1 MSKKRKVRYDRLL
14 LLILIAIVLVFIIVL
29 GIIKI
34 VRSSDTS
41 INKTTDTPTN
51 ETIVADDVSIELL
64 SYKTYLDIDNTL
76 GFNFVVAELKFSSN
90 EAISYDLN
98 NLITNQSI
106 KLNDILNYKKTI
118 EVKDFNFTS
127 LNTTVDIVSDQN
139 EYTCKVFIPYTG
151 SDNITLTDTISGKSF
166 MIDTSKNQDNIDS
179 IQNKN
184 TSNEINTSDY
194 NLTVSSSYISDMMTR
209 NGESYNSSMLCIY
222 TFNIKVVSITNGIK
236 VTSASYTKNSDGE
249 NYGALDDTFNSVK
262 INNILNKTL
271 SVGDEY
277 ALFFEVYSN
286 PDETQDFAGKLTLN
300 FSDGSS
306 TTIDTVL
313 N

>member
-34 VRSSDTS
+34 VKSTDTS
-41 INKTTDTPTN
+41 TNTDTPTN
-51 ETIVADDVSIELL
+51 ETIVTDGTSIELL
-64 SYKTYLDIDNTL
+64 SYKTYLDIDDTL
-76 GFNFVVAELKFSSN
+76 GFNFVVAELKFSASDP
-90 EAISYDLN
+90 ISYDLS

-106 KLNDILNYKKTI
+106 KLSDILNYKKTI
-118 EVKDFNFTS
+118 EVKDFNYTS
-127 LNTTVDIVSDQN
+127 LGTTVDIVSDQN
-139 EYTCKVFIPYTG
+139 EYTCKVFVPYTG

-179 IQNKN
+179 IKNKN
-184 TSNEINTSDY
+184 TSNEINTADY
-194 NLTVSSSYISDMMTR
+194 NLTVSSSYISDMMR
-209 NGESYNSSMLCIY
+209 HNGIEYNSSTLCIY
-222 TFNIKVVSITNGIK
+222 TFNIKVVSISDGIK
-236 VTSASYTKNSDGE
+236 ITSASYAKNSGGE
-249 NYGALDDTFNSVK
+249 PYEALDDSFESVK

>member
-1 MSKKRKVRYDRLL
+1 MNKKRKIRYDRLI
-14 LLILIAIVLVFIIVL
+14 LLILIALVLIAIIVM

-34 VRSSDTS
+34 TQS
-41 INKTTDTPTN
+41 IDSNDKNTIIPTD
-51 ETIVADDVSIELL
+51 ETIESDDISIELV
-64 SYKTYLDIDNTL
+64 SYKTYLDIDDTL

-127 LNTTVDIVSDQN
+127 LNTTVDIVSNQN

-222 TFNIKVVSITNGIK
+222 TFNIKVVSITDGIK

-277 ALFFEVYSN
+277 ALFFQVYSN
-286 PDETQDFAGKLTLN
+286 PDEVQDFTGKLTLN

>member
-41 INKTTDTPTN
+41 INKTTETPTN
-51 ETIVADDVSIELL
+51 ETIVADGVSIELL

-222 TFNIKVVSITNGIK
+222 TFNIKVVSITDGIK

>member
-1 MSKKRKVRYDRLL
+1 MNKKRKIRYDRLI
-14 LLILIAIVLVFIIVL
+14 LLILIALVLIAIIVM

-34 VRSSDTS
+34 TQS
-41 INKTTDTPTN
+41 IDSNDKNTIIPTD
-51 ETIVADDVSIELL
+51 ETIESDDISIELV
-64 SYKTYLDIDNTL
+64 SYKTYLDIDDTL

-118 EVKDFNFTS
+118 EVKDFNYTS

-222 TFNIKVVSITNGIK
+222 TFNIKVVSITDGIK

-277 ALFFEVYSN
+277 ALFFQVYSN
-286 PDETQDFAGKLTLN
+286 PDEVQDFTGKLTLN

>member
-1 MSKKRKVRYDRLL
+1 MNKKRKIRYDRLIL
-14 LLILIAIVLVFIIVL
+14 LVLIALVLIAIIVM

-34 VRSSDTS
+34 TQS
-41 INKTTDTPTN
+41 IDSNDKNTITPTD
-51 ETIVADDVSIELL
+51 EIIESDDISIELV

-222 TFNIKVVSITNGIK
+222 TFNIKVVSITDGIK
-236 VTSASYTKNSDGE
+236 ITSASYTKNSDGE

-277 ALFFEVYSN
+277 ALFFQVYSN
-286 PDETQDFAGKLTLN
+286 PDEVQDFTGKLTLN

>member
-1 MSKKRKVRYDRLL
+1 MNKKRKIRYDRLI
-14 LLILIAIVLVFIIVL
+14 LLILIALVLIAIIVM

-34 VRSSDTS
+34 TQS
-41 INKTTDTPTN
+41 IDSNNKNTIIPTD
-51 ETIVADDVSIELL
+51 ETIESDGISIELV
-64 SYKTYLDIDNTL
+64 SYKTYLDIDDTL

-127 LNTTVDIVSDQN
+127 LNTTVDIVSNQN

-222 TFNIKVVSITNGIK
+222 TFNIKVVSITDGIK

-277 ALFFEVYSN
+277 ALFFQVYSN
-286 PDETQDFAGKLTLN
+286 PDEVQDFTGKLTLN

>member
-1 MSKKRKVRYDRLL
+1 MNKKRKIRYDRLI
-14 LLILIAIVLVFIIVL
+14 LLILIALVLIAIIVM

-34 VRSSDTS
+34 TQS
-41 INKTTDTPTN
+41 IDSNNKNTIIPTD
-51 ETIVADDVSIELL
+51 ETIESDGISIELV
-64 SYKTYLDIDNTL
+64 SYKTYLDIDDTL

-184 TSNEINTSDY
+184 TSNEINTSDC

-222 TFNIKVVSITNGIK
+222 TFNIKVVSITDGIK

-277 ALFFEVYSN
+277 ALFFQVYSN
-286 PDETQDFAGKLTLN
+286 PDEVQDFTGKLTLN

-306 TTIDTVL
+306 TTINTVL

>member
-118 EVKDFNFTS
+118 EVKDFNYTS

-222 TFNIKVVSITNGIK
+222 TFNIKVVSITDGIK

-286 PDETQDFAGKLTLN
+286 PYETQDFAGKLTLN

>member
-1 MSKKRKVRYDRLL
+1 MNKKRKIRYDRLIL
-14 LLILIAIVLVFIIVL
+14 LVLIALVLIAIIVM

-34 VRSSDTS
+34 TQS
-41 INKTTDTPTN
+41 IDSNDKNTITPTD
-51 ETIVADDVSIELL
+51 EIIESDDISIELV

-90 EAISYDLN
+90 EAIRYDLN

-222 TFNIKVVSITNGIK
+222 TFNIKVVSITDGIK
-236 VTSASYTKNSDGE
+236 ITSASYTKNSDGE

-277 ALFFEVYSN
+277 ALFFQVYSN
-286 PDETQDFAGKLTLN
+286 PDEVQDFTGKLTLN

>member
-1 MSKKRKVRYDRLL
+1 MNKKRKIRYDRLI
-14 LLILIAIVLVFIIVL
+14 LLILIALVLIAIIVM

-34 VRSSDTS
+34 TQS
-41 INKTTDTPTN
+41 IDSNDKITIIPTD
-51 ETIVADDVSIELL
+51 ETIESDGISIELV
-64 SYKTYLDIDNTL
+64 SYKTYLDIDDTL

-222 TFNIKVVSITNGIK
+222 TFNIKVVSITDGIK

-277 ALFFEVYSN
+277 ALFFQVYSN
-286 PDETQDFAGKLTLN
+286 PDEVQDFTGKLTLN

>member
-1 MSKKRKVRYDRLL
+1 MNKKRKIRYDRLI
-14 LLILIAIVLVFIIVL
+14 LLILIALVLIAIIVM

-34 VRSSDTS
+34 TQS
-41 INKTTDTPTN
+41 IDSNDKNTIIPTD
-51 ETIVADDVSIELL
+51 ETIESDDISIELV
-64 SYKTYLDIDNTL
+64 SYKTYLDIDDTL

-127 LNTTVDIVSDQN
+127 LNTTVDIVSNQN

-222 TFNIKVVSITNGIK
+222 TFNIKVVSITDGIK

-277 ALFFEVYSN
+277 ALFFQVYSN
-286 PDETQDFAGKLTLN
+286 PDEVQDFTGKLTLN

-306 TTIDTVL
+306 ITIDTVL

>member
-41 INKTTDTPTN
+41 INTTTETPTN
-51 ETIVADDVSIELL
+51 ETIVADGVSIELL

-118 EVKDFNFTS
+118 EVKDFNYTS

-222 TFNIKVVSITNGIK
+222 TFNIKVVSITDGIK

>member
-118 EVKDFNFTS
+118 EVKDFNYTS

-222 TFNIKVVSITNGIK
+222 TFNIKVVSITDGIK
-236 VTSASYTKNSDGE
+236 ITSASYTKNSDGE

>member
-1 MSKKRKVRYDRLL
+1 
-14 LLILIAIVLVFIIVL
+14 
-29 GIIKI
+29 
-34 VRSSDTS
+34 
-41 INKTTDTPTN
+41 
-51 ETIVADDVSIELL
+51 
-64 SYKTYLDIDNTL
+64 
-76 GFNFVVAELKFSSN
+76 
-90 EAISYDLN
+90 
-98 NLITNQSI
+98 
-106 KLNDILNYKKTI
+106 
-118 EVKDFNFTS
+118 
-127 LNTTVDIVSDQN
+127 
-139 EYTCKVFIPYTG
+139 
-151 SDNITLTDTISGKSF
+151 
-166 MIDTSKNQDNIDS
+166 
-179 IQNKN
+179 
-184 TSNEINTSDY
+184 
-194 NLTVSSSYISDMMTR
+194 
-209 NGESYNSSMLCIY
+209 MLCIY
-222 TFNIKVVSITNGIK
+222 TFNIKVVSITDGIK

>member
-1 MSKKRKVRYDRLL
+1 MNKKRKIRYDRLI
-14 LLILIAIVLVFIIVL
+14 LLILIALVLIAIIVM

-34 VRSSDTS
+34 TQS
-41 INKTTDTPTN
+41 IDSNDKNTIIPTD
-51 ETIVADDVSIELL
+51 ETIESDDISIELV
-64 SYKTYLDIDNTL
+64 SYKTYLDIDDTL

-222 TFNIKVVSITNGIK
+222 TFNIKVVSITDGIK

-277 ALFFEVYSN
+277 ALFFQVYSN
-286 PDETQDFAGKLTLN
+286 PDEVQDFTGKLTLN

>member
-41 INKTTDTPTN
+41 INKTTETPTN

-222 TFNIKVVSITNGIK
+222 TFNIKVVSITDGIK

-277 ALFFEVYSN
+277 ALFFQVYSN
-286 PDETQDFAGKLTLN
+286 PDEVQDFTGKLTLN

>member
-41 INKTTDTPTN
+41 INTTTDTPTN
-51 ETIVADDVSIELL
+51 ETIVADGVSIELL

-118 EVKDFNFTS
+118 EVKDFNYTS

-222 TFNIKVVSITNGIK
+222 TFNIKVVSITDGIK

-271 SVGDEY
+271 SVGNEY

>member
-1 MSKKRKVRYDRLL
+1 MSKKRKIRYDRLI
-14 LLILIAIVLVFIIVL
+14 LLILIALVLIAIIVM

-34 VRSSDTS
+34 TQSIDSNDKNTIIPTDEIIESDG
-41 INKTTDTPTN
+41 I
-51 ETIVADDVSIELL
+51 SIELV

-118 EVKDFNFTS
+118 EVKDFNYTS

-222 TFNIKVVSITNGIK
+222 TFNIKVVSITDGIK
-236 VTSASYTKNSDGE
+236 ITSASYTKNSDGE

-277 ALFFEVYSN
+277 ALFFQVYSN
-286 PDETQDFAGKLTLN
+286 PDEVQDFTGKLTLN

>member
-41 INKTTDTPTN
+41 INKTTETPTN
-51 ETIVADDVSIELL
+51 ETIVADGVSIELL

-106 KLNDILNYKKTI
+106 KLNDILIYKKTI
-118 EVKDFNFTS
+118 EVKDFNYTS

-222 TFNIKVVSITNGIK
+222 TFNIKVVSITDGIK

>member
-1 MSKKRKVRYDRLL
+1 MNKKRKIRYDRLIL
-14 LLILIAIVLVFIIVL
+14 LVLIALVLIAIIVM

-34 VRSSDTS
+34 TQS
-41 INKTTDTPTN
+41 IDSNDKNTITPTD
-51 ETIVADDVSIELL
+51 EIIESDDISIELV

-222 TFNIKVVSITNGIK
+222 TFNIKVVSITDGIK

-277 ALFFEVYSN
+277 ALFFQVYSN
-286 PDETQDFAGKLTLN
+286 PDEVQDFTGKLTLN

>member
-1 MSKKRKVRYDRLL
+1 MNKKRKIRYDRLI
-14 LLILIAIVLVFIIVL
+14 LLILIALVLIAIIVM

-34 VRSSDTS
+34 TQS
-41 INKTTDTPTN
+41 IDSNNKNTIIPTD
-51 ETIVADDVSIELL
+51 ETIESDGISIELV
-64 SYKTYLDIDNTL
+64 SYKTYLDIDDTL

-222 TFNIKVVSITNGIK
+222 TFNIKVVSITDGIK

-277 ALFFEVYSN
+277 ALFFQVYSN
-286 PDETQDFAGKLTLN
+286 PDEVQDFTGKLTLN

-306 TTIDTVL
+306 TTINTVL

>member
-222 TFNIKVVSITNGIK
+222 TFNIKVVSITDGIK

>member
-118 EVKDFNFTS
+118 EVKDFNYTS

-222 TFNIKVVSITNGIK
+222 TFNIKVVSITDGIK

>member
-1 MSKKRKVRYDRLL
+1 MNKKRKIRYDRLI
-14 LLILIAIVLVFIIVL
+14 LLILIALVLIAIIVM

-34 VRSSDTS
+34 TQSIDSNDKNTIIPTDEIIESDG
-41 INKTTDTPTN
+41 I
-51 ETIVADDVSIELL
+51 SIELV
-64 SYKTYLDIDNTL
+64 SYKTFLDIDDTL

-106 KLNDILNYKKTI
+106 KLNDTLNYKKTI
-118 EVKDFNFTS
+118 EVKDFNYTS

-222 TFNIKVVSITNGIK
+222 TFNIKVVSISDGIK
-236 VTSASYTKNSDGE
+236 ITSASYAKNSDGE
-249 NYGALDDTFNSVK
+249 NYEALDDTYNSVK

-271 SVGDEY
+271 NVGDEY
-277 ALFFEVYSN
+277 ALFFQVYSN
-286 PDETQDFAGKLTLN
+286 PDEVQDFTGKLTLN

>member
-1 MSKKRKVRYDRLL
+1 MSKKRKIRYDRLI
-14 LLILIAIVLVFIIVL
+14 LLILIALVLIAIIVM

-34 VRSSDTS
+34 TQSIDSNDKNIIIPTDEIIESDG
-41 INKTTDTPTN
+41 I
-51 ETIVADDVSIELL
+51 SIELV

-118 EVKDFNFTS
+118 EVKDFNYTS

-222 TFNIKVVSITNGIK
+222 TFNIKVVSISDGIK
-236 VTSASYTKNSDGE
+236 ITSASYAKNSDGE
-249 NYGALDDTFNSVK
+249 NYEALDDTYNSVK

-271 SVGDEY
+271 NVGDEY
-277 ALFFEVYSN
+277 ALFFQVYSN
-286 PDETQDFAGKLTLN
+286 PDEVQDFTGKLTLN

>member
-1 MSKKRKVRYDRLL
+1 MNKKRKIRYDRLI
-14 LLILIAIVLVFIIVL
+14 LLILIALVLIAIIVM

-34 VRSSDTS
+34 TQS
-41 INKTTDTPTN
+41 IDSNDKNTIIPTD
-51 ETIVADDVSIELL
+51 ETIESDGISIELV
-64 SYKTYLDIDNTL
+64 SYKTYLDIDDTL

-127 LNTTVDIVSDQN
+127 LNTTVDIVSNQN

-151 SDNITLTDTISGKSF
+151 SGNITLTDTISGKSF

-194 NLTVSSSYISDMMTR
+194 NLTVSSSYVSDMMTR

-222 TFNIKVVSITNGIK
+222 TFNIKVVSITDGIK

-277 ALFFEVYSN
+277 ALFFQVYSN
-286 PDETQDFAGKLTLN
+286 PDEVQDFTGKLTLN

>member
-1 MSKKRKVRYDRLL
+1 MNKKRKIRYDRLI
-14 LLILIAIVLVFIIVL
+14 LLILIALVLIAIIVM

-34 VRSSDTS
+34 TQS
-41 INKTTDTPTN
+41 IDSNDKNTIIPTD
-51 ETIVADDVSIELL
+51 ETIESDDISIELV
-64 SYKTYLDIDNTL
+64 SYKTYLDIDDTL

-222 TFNIKVVSITNGIK
+222 TFNIKVVSITDGIK

-277 ALFFEVYSN
+277 ALFFQVYSN
-286 PDETQDFAGKLTLN
+286 PDEVQDFTGKLTLN

-306 TTIDTVL
+306 ITIDTVL

>member
-1 MSKKRKVRYDRLL
+1 MNKKRKIRYDRLI
-14 LLILIAIVLVFIIVL
+14 LLILIALVLIAIIVM

-34 VRSSDTS
+34 TQS
-41 INKTTDTPTN
+41 IDSNDKNTITPTD
-51 ETIVADDVSIELL
+51 EIIESDDISIELV

-127 LNTTVDIVSDQN
+127 LNTTVDIVSNQN

-222 TFNIKVVSITNGIK
+222 TFNIKVVSITDGIK

-277 ALFFEVYSN
+277 ALFFQVYSN
-286 PDETQDFAGKLTLN
+286 PDEVQDFTGKLTLN

>member
-1 MSKKRKVRYDRLL
+1 MNKKRKIRYDRLI
-14 LLILIAIVLVFIIVL
+14 LLILIALVLIAIIVM

-34 VRSSDTS
+34 TQS
-41 INKTTDTPTN
+41 IDSNDKNTIIPTD
-51 ETIVADDVSIELL
+51 ETIESDGISIELV
-64 SYKTYLDIDNTL
+64 SYKTYLDIDDTL

-118 EVKDFNFTS
+118 EVKDFNYTS

-194 NLTVSSSYISDMMTR
+194 NLTVSSSYVSDMMTR

-222 TFNIKVVSITNGIK
+222 TFNIKVVSITDGIK

-277 ALFFEVYSN
+277 ALFFQVYSN
-286 PDETQDFAGKLTLN
+286 PDEVQDFTGKLTLN

>member
-1 MSKKRKVRYDRLL
+1 MNKKRKIRYDRLIL
-14 LLILIAIVLVFIIVL
+14 LVLIALVLIAIIVM

-34 VRSSDTS
+34 TQS
-41 INKTTDTPTN
+41 IDSNDKNTITPTD
-51 ETIVADDVSIELL
+51 EIIESDDISIELV

-106 KLNDILNYKKTI
+106 KLNDILIYKKTI
-118 EVKDFNFTS
+118 EVNDFIYTS

-222 TFNIKVVSITNGIK
+222 TFNIKVVSITDGIK
-236 VTSASYTKNSDGE
+236 ITSASYTKNSDGE

-277 ALFFEVYSN
+277 ALFFQVYSN
-286 PDETQDFAGKLTLN
+286 PDEVQDFTGKLTLN

>member
-1 MSKKRKVRYDRLL
+1 MNKKRKIRYDRLI
-14 LLILIAIVLVFIIVL
+14 LLILIALVLIAIIVM

-34 VRSSDTS
+34 TQS
-41 INKTTDTPTN
+41 IDSNDKITIIPTD
-51 ETIVADDVSIELL
+51 ETIESDDISIELV
-64 SYKTYLDIDNTL
+64 SYKTYLDIDDTL

-222 TFNIKVVSITNGIK
+222 TFNIKVVSITDGIK

-277 ALFFEVYSN
+277 ALFFQVYSN
-286 PDETQDFAGKLTLN
+286 PDEVQDFTGKLTLN